1 MNWHEVVENCV
12 VQVGIHPLRFDKEL
26 EREIPKGCERTK
38 KEAPDRLR
46 KTPAFEAKGR
56 KRWLKLTNV

>member
-46 KTPAFEAKGR
+46 KHRRSKR
-56 KRWLKLTNV
+56 KEESDG